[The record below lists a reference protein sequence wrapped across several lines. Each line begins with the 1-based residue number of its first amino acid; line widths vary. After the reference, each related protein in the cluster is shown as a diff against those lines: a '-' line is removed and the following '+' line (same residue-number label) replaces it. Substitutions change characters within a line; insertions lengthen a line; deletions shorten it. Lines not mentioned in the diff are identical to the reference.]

1 MKRRSVLAIVLAAGL
16 SITVGC
22 GVDERLSREE
32 FSQRLQSIDQRGG
45 EVYGRVADRAADL
58 QPDQPLPADITQ
70 PLGELVEFQRQ
81 AARELETINPPEGA
95 QEAVETLTEAL
106 HERTETIEQAIE
118 AGRFTR
124 TAFDHVTESG
134 EKIDEAFAQ
143 LRNQGF
149 LPEAD
154 EHEGT

>member
-1 MKRRSVLAIVLAAGL
+1 MKRVLVLTIVLAAVL
-16 SITVGC
+16 SIAAGC
-22 GVDERLSREE
+22 GVDDRLSREE

-70 PLGELVEFQRQ
+70 PLRELVEFQRQ
-81 AARELETINPPEGA
+81 AATELEAIDPPEGA
-95 QEAVETLTEAL
+95 EEAIETLTEAL

-124 TAFDHVTESG
+124 TEFDHVTESG

-143 LRNQGF
+143 LRNEGF

-154 EHEGT
+154 EHEGV

>member
-1 MKRRSVLAIVLAAGL
+1 MKRLLVLTIVLAAGL
-16 SITVGC
+16 GLVTGC
-22 GVDERLSREE
+22 GVEDRLSREE
-32 FSQRLQSIDQRGG
+32 FSQRLHSIDQQGD

-58 QPDQPLPADITQ
+58 QPDQPLPADIKQ
-70 PLGELVEFQRQ
+70 PLSELVEFQRQ
-81 AARELETINPPEGA
+81 AATELEAINPPAGA
-95 QEAVETLTEAL
+95 EKAVEMLTEAL
-106 HERTETIEQAIE
+106 HERTETMEQAIE

-124 TAFDHVTESG
+124 TEFDHVTESG

-154 EHEGT
+154 EHEEQ